1 MQKCFKITNVKNIL
15 TVYQFF
21 RGDYSGWGIF
31 LCSSHNTGIIFVFL
45 HVWDVGKVNSDHY
58 ILMSTLGLG
67 NFPIYDDSIKSQC
80 VYHSSSKKYLYCP
93 VAKLNEEINTIS
105 FSSLETPVIK
115 RSVFIPTIEEA
126 ENGGTLGMTAQDQAF
141 QDNGSFW
148 IDGSV
153 NIHAYTTGAYGYRLM
168 SVQMIGQAAN
178 FPTIKS
184 FYRDTNTPI
193 PAGNRISYA
202 MATNSGKAIALGLRP
217 YISMFNK
224 DIVFAA
230 APKYTNGALHAYSMT
245 TGPGM
250 NSGW

>member
-1 MQKCFKITNVKNIL
+1 MWKKSMIALITFISVISIGFSAKGIMDTIKGFSPSFVLSKGSKI
-15 TVYQFF
+15 
-21 RGDYSGWGIF
+21 
-31 LCSSHNTGIIFVFL
+31 IIGQYNGTS

-93 VAKLNEEINTIS
+93 VTKLNEEINTIS

-202 MATNSGKAIALGLRP
+202 IAFPLLVAIA
-217 YISMFNK
+217 
-224 DIVFAA
+224 
-230 APKYTNGALHAYSMT
+230 
-245 TGPGM
+245 
-250 NSGW
+250 